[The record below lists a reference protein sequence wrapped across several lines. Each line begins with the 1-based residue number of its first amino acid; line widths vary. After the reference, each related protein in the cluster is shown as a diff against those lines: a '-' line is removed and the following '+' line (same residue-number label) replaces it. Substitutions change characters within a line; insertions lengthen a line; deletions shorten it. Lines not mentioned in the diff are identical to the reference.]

1 MNMNIKIE
9 GAKELERKLLSME
22 PKLARKSVMRA
33 LRAGARPILARAKAL
48 VPAPTGALKKS
59 LKIRALKK
67 RRYSHGVMVATSE
80 GWFKGDEFY
89 GAFVEFGTSK
99 MPPHPF
105 MRPAFDAEK
114 KNAEQIIAAELRKG
128 IEQVGKEK

>member
-1 MNMNIKIE
+1 MNMNMTIT
-9 GAKELERKLLSME
+9 GAKELERKLLGME
-22 PKLARKSVMRA
+22 PKLGRKVVRQA
-33 LRAGARPILARAKAL
+33 LRKAAKPILARAKAL
-48 VPAPTGALKKS
+48 VPVVSGALKKS
-59 LKIRALKK
+59 LKIRALKRK
-67 RRYSHGVMVATSE
+67 KHRYGVMVATSE